1 MDIASE
7 GNYLMKINVAIDG
20 PSASGKSTIAKRLA
34 SELGYIHIDTGA
46 MYRCVAYLAIEL
58 GIDLSD
64 EEALG
69 QMAEAMDIALTV
81 DGKVFLN
88 QTDVTEAIRQ
98 EEISVGASKVSI
110 FGNVRKAMV
119 KRQRKMAQAKG
130 FIVDG
135 RDIGTVVLPDAEVKI
150 FQTASVASRALRRYK
165 ENQNKGLNSNFELLK
180 SEIEQRDYQD
190 THRLES
196 PLRKAED
203 AIEIDTSDMTVE
215 QVVSTIKSL
224 IAERSFY
231 D

>member
-1 MDIASE
+1 
-7 GNYLMKINVAIDG
+7 MKINIAIDG

-34 SELGYIHIDTGA
+34 AELGYIHVDTGA
-46 MYRCVAYLAIEL
+46 MYRCVAYLAIKL
-58 GIDLSD
+58 GIDFSD
-64 EEALG
+64 EKSLG
-69 QMAEAMDIALTV
+69 EMAELMDIALTT
-81 DGKVFLN
+81 DGRVFLN
-88 QTDVTEAIRQ
+88 QNDVTDAIRQ

-110 FGNVRKAMV
+110 YSKVRSAMV
-119 KRQRKMAQAKG
+119 KRQQQMAMSKG

-150 FQTASVASRALRRYK
+150 FQTASAASRAMRRYK
-165 ENQNKGLNSNFELLK
+165 ENQSKGIHSDFELLK

-190 THRLES
+190 THRKES

>member
-1 MDIASE
+1 
-7 GNYLMKINVAIDG
+7 MKINIAIDG

-34 SELGYIHIDTGA
+34 AELGYIHIDTGA
-46 MYRCVAYLAIEL
+46 MYRCVAYLAIKL
-58 GIDLSD
+58 GIDFSD
-64 EEALG
+64 EKSLG
-69 QMAEAMDIALTV
+69 EMAEHMDIVLTT
-81 DGKVFLN
+81 DGRVFLN
-88 QTDVTEAIRQ
+88 QTDVTDAIRQ

-110 FGNVRKAMV
+110 YSNVRSAMV
-119 KRQRKMAQAKG
+119 KRQQQMAKSKG

-135 RDIGTVVLPDAEVKI
+135 RDIGTVVLPEAEVKI
-150 FQTASVASRALRRYK
+150 FQTASAASRAMRRYK
-165 ENQNKGLNSNFELLK
+165 ENQSKGIHSDFELLK
-180 SEIEQRDYQD
+180 SEIEQRDHQD
-190 THRLES
+190 THRKES

>member
-1 MDIASE
+1 MDIVSE
-7 GNYLMKINVAIDG
+7 GNYLMKINIAIDG

-46 MYRCVAYLAIEL
+46 MYRCVAYQAIKQ

-64 EEALG
+64 EKSLG
-69 QMAEAMDIALTV
+69 EMAQTMDISLSV
-81 DGKVFLN
+81 DGRVFLN
-88 QTDVTEAIRQ
+88 HQDVTEEIRQ

-110 FGNVRKAMV
+110 YANVRTAMV
-119 KRQRKMAQAKG
+119 KRQQKMAETKG

-150 FQTASVASRALRRYK
+150 FQTASAASRAVRRYK
-165 ENQNKGLNSNFELLK
+165 ENLGKGIESDFELLK
-180 SEIEQRDYQD
+180 NEIEQRDYQD
-190 THRLES
+190 MHRKES

-203 AIEIDTSDMTVE
+203 AIEIDTSDMTVD
-215 QVVSTIKSL
+215 QVVSKIISL
-224 IAERSFY
+224 IAERSYY

>member
-1 MDIASE
+1 LDIISE
-7 GNYLMKINVAIDG
+7 GYYLMKINIAIDG

-34 SELGYIHIDTGA
+34 KELGYIHIDTGA
-46 MYRCVAYLAIEL
+46 MYRCVAYLAIKL
-58 GIDLSD
+58 NIDLSD
-64 EEALG
+64 EDALG
-69 QMAEAMDIALTV
+69 QMAESMDISLSV

-110 FGNVRKAMV
+110 FANVRSAMV
-119 KRQRKMAQAKG
+119 KRQQKMAQAKG

-165 ENQNKGLNSNFELLK
+165 ENQNKGLNSDFELLK
-180 SEIEQRDYQD
+180 SEIEQRDFQD
-190 THRLES
+190 THRKES

-215 QVVSTIKSL
+215 QVVNKIISL
-224 IAERSFY
+224 IAERSYFL
-231 D
+231 

>member
-1 MDIASE
+1 
-7 GNYLMKINVAIDG
+7 MKINIAIDG

-34 SELGYIHIDTGA
+34 AELGYIHIDTGA
-46 MYRCVAYLAIEL
+46 MYRCVAYLAIKL
-58 GIDLSD
+58 GIDFSD
-64 EEALG
+64 EKSLG
-69 QMAEAMDIALTV
+69 EMAELMDIALTT
-81 DGKVFLN
+81 DGRVFLN
-88 QTDVTEAIRQ
+88 QNDVTDAIRQ

-110 FGNVRKAMV
+110 YSNVRSAMV
-119 KRQRKMAQAKG
+119 KRQQQMAMSKG

-150 FQTASVASRALRRYK
+150 FQTASAASRAMRRYK
-165 ENQNKGLNSNFELLK
+165 ENQSKGIHSDFELLK

-190 THRLES
+190 THRKES

>member
-1 MDIASE
+1 
-7 GNYLMKINVAIDG
+7 MKINIAIDG

-34 SELGYIHIDTGA
+34 KELGYIHIDTGA
-46 MYRCVAYLAIEL
+46 MYRCVAYLAIKS

-64 EEALG
+64 EKALG
-69 QMAEAMDIALTV
+69 EMAVTMDIQLST

-88 QTDVTEAIRQ
+88 QKDVTDAIRQ

-110 FGNVRKAMV
+110 YANVRQAMV
-119 KRQRKMAQAKG
+119 KRQQKMAMDKG

-150 FQTASVASRALRRYK
+150 FQTASVASRALRRYI
-165 ENQNKGLNSNFELLK
+165 ENQSKGLISDFELLK

-190 THRLES
+190 THRKES
-196 PLRKAED
+196 PLKKAED

-215 QVVSTIKSL
+215 QVVSKIISL
-224 IAERSFY
+224 IAERNSFY

>member
-1 MDIASE
+1 
-7 GNYLMKINVAIDG
+7 MKINIAIDG

-46 MYRCVAYLAIEL
+46 MYRCVAYLAIKL
-58 GIDLSD
+58 GISFSD
-64 EEALG
+64 EKSLGEMAAL
-69 QMAEAMDIALTV
+69 MDIALTT
-81 DGKVFLN
+81 DGRVFLN
-88 QTDVTEAIRQ
+88 QVDVTDAIRQ

-110 FGNVRKAMV
+110 YSEVRKAMV
-119 KRQRKMAQAKG
+119 TRQQQMAKSKG

-135 RDIGTVVLPDAEVKI
+135 RDIGTVVLPDAELKI
-150 FQTASVASRALRRYK
+150 FQTASAASRAMRRYK
-165 ENQNKGLNSNFELLK
+165 ENQSKGIDSDFELLK

-190 THRLES
+190 THRKES

-203 AIEIDTSDMTVE
+203 AIEIDTSDMTVD

-224 IAERSFY
+224 IAERGLY

>member
-1 MDIASE
+1 
-7 GNYLMKINVAIDG
+7 MKINIAIDG

-46 MYRCVAYLAIEL
+46 MYRCVAFQAIKQ

-64 EEALG
+64 EKSLG
-69 QMAEAMDIALTV
+69 EMAESMDISLSV
-81 DGKVFLN
+81 DGRVFLN
-88 QTDVTEAIRQ
+88 QQDVTEKIRQ

-110 FGNVRKAMV
+110 YANVRKAMV
-119 KRQRKMAQAKG
+119 KRQQQMAKSKG

-135 RDIGTVVLPDAEVKI
+135 RDIGTVVLPDAEIKI
-150 FQTASVASRALRRYK
+150 FQTASAASRAIRRFK
-165 ENQNKGLNSNFELLK
+165 ENLSKGIDSDFELLK

-190 THRLES
+190 THRKES

-203 AIEIDTSDMTVE
+203 AIEIDTSDMTVD
-215 QVVSTIKSL
+215 QVVSKIISL
-224 IAERSFY
+224 IAERSYY

>member
-1 MDIASE
+1 
-7 GNYLMKINVAIDG
+7 MKINIAIDG

-46 MYRCVAYLAIEL
+46 MYRCVAYQALKQ

-64 EEALG
+64 EKSLG
-69 QMAEAMDIALTV
+69 EMAESMDISLSV
-81 DGKVFLN
+81 DGRVFLN
-88 QTDVTEAIRQ
+88 QQDVTEKIRQ

-110 FGNVRKAMV
+110 YANVRKAMV
-119 KRQRKMAQAKG
+119 KRQQQMAKSKG

-135 RDIGTVVLPDAEVKI
+135 RDIGTVVLPDAEIKI
-150 FQTASVASRALRRYK
+150 FQTASAASRAIRRFK
-165 ENQNKGLNSNFELLK
+165 ENLSKGIDSDFELLK

-190 THRLES
+190 THRKES

-203 AIEIDTSDMTVE
+203 AIEIDTSDMTVD
-215 QVVSTIKSL
+215 QVVSKIISL
-224 IAERSFY
+224 IAERSYY

>member
-1 MDIASE
+1 
-7 GNYLMKINVAIDG
+7 MKINIAIDG

-46 MYRCVAYLAIEL
+46 MYRCVAYQAIKQ

-64 EEALG
+64 EKSLG
-69 QMAEAMDIALTV
+69 EMAESMDISLSV
-81 DGKVFLN
+81 DGRVFLN
-88 QTDVTEAIRQ
+88 QQDVTEKIRQ

-110 FGNVRKAMV
+110 YANVRKAMV
-119 KRQRKMAQAKG
+119 KRQQQMAKSKG

-135 RDIGTVVLPDAEVKI
+135 RDIGTVVLPDAEIKI
-150 FQTASVASRALRRYK
+150 FQTASAASRAIRRFK
-165 ENQNKGLNSNFELLK
+165 ENLSKGIDSDFELLK

-190 THRLES
+190 THRKES

-203 AIEIDTSDMTVE
+203 AIEIDTSDMTVD
-215 QVVSTIKSL
+215 QVVSKIISL
-224 IAERSFY
+224 IAERSYY

>member
-1 MDIASE
+1 
-7 GNYLMKINVAIDG
+7 MKINIAIDG

-34 SELGYIHIDTGA
+34 KELGYIHIDTGA
-46 MYRCVAYLAIEL
+46 MYRCVAYLAIKS

-64 EEALG
+64 EKALG
-69 QMAEAMDIALTV
+69 EMAVRMEIQLST
-81 DGKVFLN
+81 DGRVFLN
-88 QTDVTEAIRQ
+88 QEDVTEAIRQ

-110 FGNVRKAMV
+110 YANVRQAMV
-119 KRQRKMAQAKG
+119 KRQQTMAKDKG

-150 FQTASVASRALRRYK
+150 FQTASVASRALRRYI
-165 ENQNKGLNSNFELLK
+165 ENQSKGLISDFELLK

-190 THRLES
+190 THRKES
-196 PLRKAED
+196 PLKKAVD

-215 QVVSTIKSL
+215 QVVSKIISL
-224 IAERSFY
+224 IAERNSFY